1 VSAPDFSTRPR
12 APRRPPWELA
22 LFALWRDE
30 TAAMRQRIRAMRE
43 RLLAVLDEK
52 FQGRRDFGYLVRQR
66 GMFSYTGLDEAQVAR
81 LRDDHA
87 VYLVRS
93 GRMCLSGLTGANV
106 DHVAQSMAAVLA

>member
-1 VSAPDFSTRPR
+1 VLNDPT
-12 APRRPPWELA
+12 

-66 GMFSYTGLDEAQVAR
+66 GMFSYTGLDESQVAQ

-93 GRMCLSGLTGANV
+93 GRMCLSGLTSANV